1 MLTFREYLT
10 HINEKFLRGATSRAG
25 GREAYGEVY
34 VNPTPDEMRAGGT
47 IYYGSIPSV
56 YGEFGQ
62 PCYFVGAWLTNQS
75 LVIWDRNKLMHSD
88 VMRDVP
94 ELHRESLA
102 LYIYYFPK
110 SNTCAIDASGFSK
123 AGRYMEHSDLALA
136 KRAARHPGFSKF
148 NVVTRD
154 HDGFGAKVVVLK

>member
-10 HINEKFLRGATSRAG
+10 HINEKFLRGATSRESW
-25 GREAYGEVY
+25 REAYGEVY

-62 PCYFVGAWLTNQS
+62 PCYFVGAWLTKQS
-75 LVIWDRNKLMHSD
+75 LVIWDRNKLMHHD
-88 VMRDVP
+88 ILLDVP
-94 ELHRESLA
+94 EIHRDSLA

-110 SNTCAIDASGFSK
+110 SNTCAIDVSGFSK
-123 AGRYMEHSDLALA
+123 ADRYLGHSDLALA